1 VTGTRGN
8 FDGRAELEELRADF
22 PGWRISREQVGE
34 RVSYLARGQHPGA
47 NPRIA
52 EADTV
57 MQLRAMLEPT
67 PLDTSRPN
75 IARVYDYWLG
85 GKDNYAADRA
95 EAERLLAIYPH
106 LPKLARHNRLF
117 LARAVAWLAGRGIR
131 QFLDIGCGL
140 PTAQNTHEIAQAT
153 RPDCRVVYVDSDPVV
168 VSHARA
174 LLSDTDVTAIRA
186 DLADPGAILAD
197 PRLRNLIDLAEPTAV
212 VLAMV
217 LHFFDDDSARRIV
230 ATFAEAIAPGSYLV
244 ISVGS
249 GDDRTGGR
257 LAREYR
263 AGTLH
268 NHSPA
273 QISGFFDGLDLVLPG
288 LTDAATWVPGLPGQ
302 PPSPQIG
309 GHILV
314 GVARKRA
321 AGILAPSRR
330 SAHTQRHEIEMR
342 DHQMPDTR
350 PQADVGS
357 DQTQAPVPVSVE
369 PLAALPSRHAFRHQ
383 PSGWRPPVWLP
394 TDRDVL
400 LKVRAA
406 LQRL

>member
-1 VTGTRGN
+1 VTGTRGT
-8 FDGRAELEELRADF
+8 FDGYAELEELRADF
-22 PGWRISREQVGE
+22 PSWRISREQVGE
-34 RVSYLARGQHPGA
+34 RVSYLACGQHPGA
-47 NPRIA
+47 NPRVA
-52 EADTV
+52 EADTP
-57 MQLRAMLEPT
+57 MQLRVMLEPT

-95 EAERLLAIYPH
+95 EAERLMAIYPH
-106 LPKLARHNRLF
+106 LPKLARYNRLF
-117 LARAVAWLAGRGIR
+117 LTRAVAWLAGRGIR

-174 LLSDTDVTAIRA
+174 LLSDTDVTAICG

-197 PRLRNLIDLAEPTAV
+197 PRLRNLINLAEPTAV
-212 VLAMV
+212 ILAMV
-217 LHFFDDDSARRIV
+217 LHFFDDASARQIV
-230 ATFAEAIAPGSYLV
+230 ATFAEAVAPGSYLV

-249 GDDRTGGR
+249 GDDQTGGR

-273 QISGFFDGLDLVLPG
+273 QISGFLDGLDLVLPG
-288 LTDAATWVPGLPGQ
+288 LTDAATWVPGQPGQ
-302 PPSPQIG
+302 QPSPQIG

-321 AGILAPSRR
+321 ARILAPSRR
-330 SAHTQRHEIEMR
+330 SAHTQRHEIETR
-342 DHQMPDTR
+342 DHLMPDTTPR
-350 PQADVGS
+350 ADAGS
-357 DQTQAPVPVSVE
+357 EQTNAPVPVGTK
-369 PLAALPSRHAFRHQ
+369 PLAALPSRPVSRHQ
-383 PSGWRPPVWLP
+383 ASGWRSPAWIP
-394 TDRDVL
+394 TDLEVL

>member
-1 VTGTRGN
+1 VTGIRGI
-8 FDGRAELEELRADF
+8 FDEYTELDELRADF

-34 RVSYLARGQHPGA
+34 RVSYMARGQRPGA

-52 EADTV
+52 QADTPA
-57 MQLRAMLEPT
+57 QLRAMLEPT

-95 EAERLLAIYPH
+95 EAERLVTIYQH
-106 LPKLARHNRLF
+106 LPQLARHNRLF
-117 LARAVAWLAGRGIR
+117 LARAVAWLAGQGIR

-140 PTAQNTHEIAQAT
+140 PTEQNTHEIAQAT

-174 LLSDTDVTAIRA
+174 LLSDTDVTAIRG
-186 DLADPGAILAD
+186 DLVNPGAILAD
-197 PRLRNLIDLAEPTAV
+197 PRLRNMINLAEPTAV
-212 VLAMV
+212 ILAMV
-217 LHFFDDDSARRIV
+217 LHFFDDDSARRFV
-230 ATFAEAIAPGSYLV
+230 ATFAEAVVPGSYLV

-249 GDDRTGGR
+249 GDDQTGGR

-273 QISGFFDGLDLVLPG
+273 QVSGFFDGLDLVLPG
-288 LTDAATWVPGLPGQ
+288 LTDAAIWVPGLPGQ
-302 PPSPQIG
+302 PQSPQIG

-321 AGILAPSRR
+321 AGLLAPSRR
-330 SAHTQRHEIEMR
+330 SARTQRHAIETR
-342 DHQMPDTR
+342 DHRMPDAG
-350 PQADVGS
+350 PQADAGR
-357 DQTQAPVPVSVE
+357 DQTQAPVPAGTE
-369 PLAALPSRHAFRHQ
+369 PLAALPSRPAFCHQ
-383 PSGWRPPVWLP
+383 PPGWRAPAWLP
-394 TDRDVL
+394 ADLEVL

>member
-1 VTGTRGN
+1 VTGTRGT
-8 FDGRAELEELRADF
+8 FDGHAELEELRADF

-34 RVSYLARGQHPGA
+34 RVSYLARGKRPGA

-52 EADTV
+52 EADTPT
-57 MQLRAMLEPT
+57 QLRTMLEPT
-67 PLDTSRPN
+67 PLDTSQPN

-95 EAERLLAIYPH
+95 AAQRLVAIYPH

-117 LARAVAWLAGRGIR
+117 LARAVAWLDGRGIR

-153 RPDCRVVYVDSDPVV
+153 RPDCRIIYIDSDPVV

-174 LLSDTDVTAIRA
+174 LLSDTDVTALRG
-186 DLADPGAILAD
+186 DLGDPEVILAD
-197 PRLRNLIDLAEPTAV
+197 PRLWDLINLAEPTAK

-230 ATFAEAIAPGSYLV
+230 ATFAEAVAPGSYLV

-249 GDDRTGGR
+249 GDDQTGGR

-302 PPSPQIG
+302 PLSPQIG

-321 AGILAPSRR
+321 AGILALSRR
-330 SAHTQRHEIEMR
+330 SAHARCHDIETG
-342 DHQMPDTR
+342 DHLMPDTT
-350 PQADVGS
+350 PQADAGNE
-357 DQTQAPVPVSVE
+357 QTHTPVPVGVE
-369 PLAALPSRHAFRHQ
+369 PLAALPSRHVFRHQ
-383 PSGWRPPVWLP
+383 PSDWRAPAWVP
-394 TDRDVL
+394 TDLDVL

-406 LQRL
+406 LKRL